1 MYACGGANGGAR
13 GGSALRCR
21 GWLAGLA
28 GLAGLLCFQ
37 PKLRRPSQQRA
48 RWLQKAP
55 RKRLPN
61 TLSDS
66 DNELESL
73 LIASIWHRFGASP
86 LVVQGFAFEKQN
98 LLIFYDQNGPG
109 EPDVLFFY
117 AQNEH
122 GVLKTLIF
130 YSQNEHGVLET
141 SLFYDRNEN
150 GEPDV
155 CIFYNQKLIWA

>member
-1 MYACGGANGGAR
+1 MPRLALPG

-21 GWLAGLA
+21 GWPAGLV
-28 GLAGLLCFQ
+28 GLLCFQ

-73 LIASIWHRFGASP
+73 LMASILHRFGASAF
-86 LVVQGFAFEKQN
+86 VVRGLAFEKQN
-98 LLIFYDQNGPG
+98 LLIFYDQSGPG

-117 AQNEH
+117 NQNEY
-122 GVLKTLIF
+122 GVLKT
-130 YSQNEHGVLET
+130 
-141 SLFYDRNEN
+141 
-150 GEPDV
+150 
-155 CIFYNQKLIWA
+155 